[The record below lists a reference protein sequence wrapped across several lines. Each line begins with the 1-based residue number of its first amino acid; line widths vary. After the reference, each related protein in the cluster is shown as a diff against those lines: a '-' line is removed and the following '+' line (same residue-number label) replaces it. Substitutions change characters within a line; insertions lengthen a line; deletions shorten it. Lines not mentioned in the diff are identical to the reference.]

1 MVLNL
6 AKCSECG
13 SGVPT
18 DARLLGLCPRCLMRS
33 ALVAGSGSGALRGGL
48 GTFDPPAASEL
59 GGLLPGLEVIELIGR
74 GGMGFVYKARQRSLD
89 RPVAV
94 KLFPRE
100 AYQDPSFAERFA
112 NEARILAN
120 LSHPNIVAAYEFGE
134 STRYCH
140 LVMELIPG
148 QSLRQRIERGAMPQS
163 DAIDIARQ
171 VCDAL
176 EYAHGR
182 GVIHRDI
189 KPENILLEEPDSGG
203 GGSSSGSAGA
213 SGQVRVRV
221 A

>member
-13 SGVPT
+13 QGVPT
-18 DARLLGLCPRCLMRS
+18 DARTLGLCPRCLMRS
-33 ALVAGSGSGALRGGL
+33 ALVGGGSGRGAFGGGL
-48 GTFDPPAASEL
+48 RTFDPPEAEDL
-59 GGLLPGLEVIELIGR
+59 DNLLVGLESIELIGR

-148 QSLRQRIERGAMPQS
+148 QSLRQRIERGPMPQA
-163 DAIDIARQ
+163 DAVDIAKQ
-171 VCDAL
+171 VCDSL
-176 EYAHGR
+176 DYAHGR
-182 GVIHRDI
+182 VVIHRDI
-189 KPENILLEEPDSGG
+189 QPANT
-203 GGSSSGSAGA
+203 
-213 SGQVRVRV
+213 
-221 A
+221 